1 MDKIII
7 IIKTRSIISKQ
18 VQTNSEKKTLN
29 PHENKKLS
37 PTKRDNMEQPK
48 ISGKREKHN
57 LNNSRNKPK
66 SKKQV
71 EKEEETRLIRL
82 TRESVAANGYKLLS
96 DPLRCKKGQNGIHF
110 IGYNSMTYE
119 EFCQSDN
126 IGALFTGND
135 GIAYRADKKSIAAL
149 NDEMINVLYT
159 WNGANFILGTF
170 TNPCVKPQQIFEH
183 WYNDQIDKQAAITRA
198 LYEINKNCTGKDN
211 PAAIIYASNKLIERK
226 EGIFEITHV
235 DERGTHVQQI
245 DLSKIGQLTEK
256 IEKKLIK
263 PYYGSWYKNTNQG
276 YMKVPITIN
285 PNPMNGNM
293 NKIIMYL
300 QDSKS
305 SSKDSYTVQ
314 AGTIKDRHRR
324 VYQFKNFPSAYS
336 AIQAAIHIGI
346 DEGVQ
351 RCEEQYGDPMTKEKF
366 KYIINEHPV
375 DRLIRLQHFAKKQW
389 PGAKCPLE
397 IVIYKIPNNIS
408 TISKYYPNNEGILTV
423 AILQI
428 LLTREIAIET
438 FTDGR
443 IVIGANGIEHDNESE
458 NDEKEVHNN
467 KNKGTNKN
475 ECELNSSQL
484 QPTQGNIGEIRMF

>member
-149 NDEMINVLYT
+149 NDEMINVL
-159 WNGANFILGTF
+159 LDL
-170 TNPCVKPQQIFEH
+170 K
-183 WYNDQIDKQAAITRA
+183 
-198 LYEINKNCTGKDN
+198 KN
-211 PAAIIYASNKLIERK
+211 L
-226 EGIFEITHV
+226 
-235 DERGTHVQQI
+235 
-245 DLSKIGQLTEK
+245 
-256 IEKKLIK
+256 
-263 PYYGSWYKNTNQG
+263 
-276 YMKVPITIN
+276 
-285 PNPMNGNM
+285 
-293 NKIIMYL
+293 
-300 QDSKS
+300 
-305 SSKDSYTVQ
+305 
-314 AGTIKDRHRR
+314 
-324 VYQFKNFPSAYS
+324 
-336 AIQAAIHIGI
+336 
-346 DEGVQ
+346 
-351 RCEEQYGDPMTKEKF
+351 
-366 KYIINEHPV
+366 
-375 DRLIRLQHFAKKQW
+375 
-389 PGAKCPLE
+389 
-397 IVIYKIPNNIS
+397 
-408 TISKYYPNNEGILTV
+408 
-423 AILQI
+423 
-428 LLTREIAIET
+428 
-438 FTDGR
+438 
-443 IVIGANGIEHDNESE
+443 
-458 NDEKEVHNN
+458 
-467 KNKGTNKN
+467 
-475 ECELNSSQL
+475 
-484 QPTQGNIGEIRMF
+484 